1 MAKICDNCGKGV
13 MHGNKV
19 ARARQELL
27 YRTSRV
33 YNPNLHT
40 ARVLQPDGTKLKMTL
55 CTKCLRMVKQF
66 AAAQMAEAKA
76 SKETV
81 VKKTK

>member
-1 MAKICDNCGKGV
+1 MARICDNCGKGV

-33 YNPNLHT
+33 FRPNLHT
-40 ARVLQPDGTKLKMTL
+40 ARVVQADGTKLKLTL
-55 CTKCLRMVKQF
+55 CSKCLRMVKEY
-66 AAAQMAEAKA
+66 AAAQKDEAEKA
-76 SKETV
+76 TSKV
-81 VKKTK
+81 SKKV